1 MRIHKRIPARSPTPI
16 FDTEHPIKLQEFEW
30 SLIQLSEFLTMT
42 PPSSYVQQCTTH
54 ATCLDAFSHVV
65 EFFSFSNRIMLFLRL
80 SLIHGDNLTTCA
92 QKLLMPMMASRLMVQ
107 VTFIM
112 NLYLHCLLHRTMSF
126 LPSSKDIRLFHL
138 SRSRQPMAHTY
149 SHTYHFLPIIW
160 RHNHLIMGENL
171 ICHTGVWHMWNYLF
185 GILYFVL

>member
-1 MRIHKRIPARSPTPI
+1 MVTHSTFRVPNHDPPHLVMSSNAQPMQPVLMHSPMW
-16 FDTEHPIKLQEFEW
+16 LN
-30 SLIQLSEFLTMT
+30 
-42 PPSSYVQQCTTH
+42 V
-54 ATCLDAFSHVV
+54 
-65 EFFSFSNRIMLFLRL
+65 FSFSNRIMLFLKL
-80 SLIHGDNLTTCA
+80 SLIHGENLTTCA

-112 NLYLHCLLHRTMSF
+112 NLYLHCLLHQTMSF

-171 ICHTGVWHMWNYLF
+171 ICHTGV
-185 GILYFVL
+185 

>member
-1 MRIHKRIPARSPTPI
+1 
-16 FDTEHPIKLQEFEW
+16 
-30 SLIQLSEFLTMT
+30 
-42 PPSSYVQQCTTH
+42 
-54 ATCLDAFSHVV
+54 
-65 EFFSFSNRIMLFLRL
+65 
-80 SLIHGDNLTTCA
+80 
-92 QKLLMPMMASRLMVQ
+92 
-107 VTFIM
+107 
-112 NLYLHCLLHRTMSF
+112 MSF